1 MDSKSLYS
9 YDGFIFLVQSC
20 LTLCDQWTAA
30 RQGFLALMISW
41 TLLKLMSIE
50 LMFIE
55 SIMLSNHLILCHPL
69 LHLPSIFPSICVFF
83 SESVLRI
90 RQPKYYSFTISSSC
104 EYSGLISFRIDW
116 FDLFEVQ
123 GTLKSLL
130 QTTVKN
136 ISSSALSL
144 LYGPTLIL
152 SMTTGKTIALTIW
165 AFVSEVMS
173 MLFNMLSRL
182 VIAFLPGSKRLLIPC
197 LQSPSAVILEPRKI
211 KALAALFPYLFAVKW
226 WDWMPWS

>member
-1 MDSKSLYS
+1 MSDSLWPMDCSTP
-9 YDGFIFLVQSC
+9 GFPGLDDLLDLAQTHVH
-20 LTLCDQWTAA
+20 WTHVHWVNYAI
-30 RQGFLALMISW
+30 QP
-41 TLLKLMSIE
+41 
-50 LMFIE
+50 
-55 SIMLSNHLILCHPL
+55 LILCHPL

-144 LYGPTLIL
+144 LYGPTLIP

-165 AFVSEVMS
+165 TFVSEVMS
-173 MLFNMLSRL
+173 LLFNMLSRL